1 MKKGDKIYVAGHT
14 GLVGSALTRGLKRK
28 GYDNLVYRDMSDLDL
43 RSQADVNRFFEKE
56 KPDHV
61 LLAAARVGGI
71 YANNTYRADFIY
83 DNLVIESN
91 IIHAAYMNNVKK
103 LLFLGST
110 CIYPREAPQPMP
122 EDSLLTSPLEYTNEP
137 YAIAKIAGIKMCESF
152 NLQYG
157 TNFLSVMPTN
167 LYGPGDNFN
176 LLNSHV
182 LPALLRK
189 IHLAKCLED
198 NNMDA
203 LRKDFI
209 SRPQPGYENM
219 DEPAEIISALKEFGI
234 IQKDGKVSVEIWG
247 TGKPMREFLWID
259 DMADACVFVMENI
272 DFRDIIK
279 EKGLTDEVRNTH
291 INIGTGTDITIKELA
306 LQIKEI
312 TGFRGNLAFDPSK
325 PDGTPRKLI
334 DVSLIHRLGWHHQT
348 DLEEGLRK
356 LYSWYTN
363 Q

>member
-14 GLVGSALTRGLKRK
+14 GLVGSALTRGLRAK
-28 GYDNLVYRDMSDLDL
+28 GYENLVYRDISELDL
-43 RSQADVNRFFEKE
+43 RSQSEVNRFFEKE

-61 LLAAARVGGI
+61 LLAAAKVGGI
-71 YANNTYRADFIY
+71 YANNKYRADFIY
-83 DNLVIESN
+83 DNLMIESN
-91 IIHAAYMNNVKK
+91 IIHAAYKNNVKK

-122 EDSLLTSPLEYTNEP
+122 EDALLTSPLEYTNEP

-189 IHLAKCLED
+189 IHLAKCLEEND
-198 NNMDA
+198 TDA
-203 LRKDFI
+203 LLKDFAV
-209 SRPQPGYENM
+209 RPDSKVGDINDPQKL
-219 DEPAEIISALKEFGI
+219 IHALEDYGI
-234 IQKDGKVSVEIWG
+234 KKSGNTVSVEIWG

-259 DMADACVFVMENI
+259 DMADACIFIMETI
-272 DFRDIIK
+272 EFKDIIK
-279 EKGLTDEVRNTH
+279 EKGLEDEVRNTH
-291 INIGTGTDITIKELA
+291 INIGTGSDISIKDLA
-306 LQIKEI
+306 LLIKEI
-312 TGFRGNLAFDPSK
+312 IGFKGKLAFNPDK
-325 PDGTPRKLI
+325 PDGTPKKLI
-334 DVSLIHRLGWHHQT
+334 DVSLLHRLGWKHNT
-348 DLEEGLRK
+348 SLDEGVSK
-356 LYSWYTN
+356 LYGWYIA

>member
-1 MKKGDKIYVAGHT
+1 MILMKI
-14 GLVGSALTRGLKRK
+14 
-28 GYDNLVYRDMSDLDL
+28 
-43 RSQADVNRFFEKE
+43 FFEKE

-61 LLAAARVGGI
+61 LLAAAKVGGI

-83 DNLVIESN
+83 DNLMIQNN
-91 IIHAAYMNNVKK
+91 IIHAAYRNNVRK

-110 CIYPREAPQPMP
+110 CIYPREAPQPMH
-122 EDSLLTSPLEYTNEP
+122 EDVLLTSPLEYTNEP
-137 YAIAKIAGIKMCESF
+137 YAIAKIAGIKVCESF

-189 IHLAKCLED
+189 IHLAKCLEE
-198 NNMDA
+198 NNTEA
-203 LRKDFI
+203 LMKDFMV
-209 SRPQPGYENM
+209 RPDSNLGNINDPQKLILAMEDY
-219 DEPAEIISALKEFGI
+219 GI
-234 IQKDGKVSVEIWG
+234 KRSGRTISVEIWG

-259 DMADACVFVMENI
+259 DMADACIYIMENI

-279 EKGLTDEVRNTH
+279 EKGLNDEVRNTH
-291 INIGTGTDITIKELA
+291 INIGTGTDISIKDLAMLISDIIDFKGELA
-306 LQIKEI
+306 FNP
-312 TGFRGNLAFDPSK
+312 GK

-334 DVSLIHRLGWHHQT
+334 DVSLMHRLGWQHKT
-348 DLEEGLRK
+348 SLEEGLRK
-356 LYSWYTN
+356 MYSWYTA